1 MCWEFDGAGFPEK
14 RLKILIRN
22 RTGIRHRW
30 VGREDQGERVKDPQ
44 GTRQKSIRKFAI
56 WIDARKR
63 ACNKSTPGDCL
74 TKTQLPANS

>member
-1 MCWEFDGAGFPEK
+1 MCWEFNGAGFPEN

-30 VGREDQGERVKDPQ
+30 VGGELPGERVKDPQ

-56 WIDARKR
+56 
-63 ACNKSTPGDCL
+63 
-74 TKTQLPANS
+74 